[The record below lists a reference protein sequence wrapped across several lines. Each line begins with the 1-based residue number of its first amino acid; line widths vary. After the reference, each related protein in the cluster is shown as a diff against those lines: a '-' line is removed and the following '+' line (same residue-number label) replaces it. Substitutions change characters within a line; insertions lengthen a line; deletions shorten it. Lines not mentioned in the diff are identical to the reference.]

1 MKRIARRLAG
11 LLLACMLAACS
22 GLAEPLGPLV
32 QEVDRATLLLPGEPP
47 RETRLPDAWER
58 SAPLR
63 EGGVRYRIDL
73 EQAALE
79 AGPAA
84 LFIPRVGL
92 VLRVVLNGEPIAQ
105 FGSTQRQPLPDVSQ
119 QPILVALPPALLR
132 SRGNVLELEVH
143 GEPRREAGLSRLW
156 VGPLELLEPRHVAL
170 GQLQSRGA
178 WAVGAAAAVMG
189 ALALLLASRV
199 RHFGYACFGVGSLLW
214 AWRVTAFEPGG
225 SEAWSPILAVLFQ
238 VSYPWFVVLMS
249 LYALAVV
256 GRDGPRARQL
266 LAGWA
271 VVALVLTV
279 LGWLSVQP
287 GLRTAVLA
295 GSQGVLILVGGALI
309 LRAARDRQLAAV
321 LLAVAALACLVVGA
335 RDLWVFRVMYDY
347 GAVSWGRYTILALL
361 AVLAWTVVD
370 DFARSARGLQALNR
384 NLAERVAQKESELAR
399 AFDGAREREREQAT
413 RAERDRI
420 LREMH
425 DGLGG
430 RLVAAM
436 ALTQQV
442 QRVETAETTPPTGSR
457 PPAETGPPPP
467 AETLREL
474 RAALDDCLVELR
486 LALDSLETDRRP
498 LVEALAELRFRVE
511 PSLRAA
517 GIRLV
522 WQPSDAVIDW
532 SLPATD
538 TLQVLRIVRE
548 ALTNVIKHAQASTV
562 WLRLAPLPP
571 ESRELPEASARLPS
585 EAPSERVLAPWTE
598 GARPEAGLEVDPPE
612 TGAAPEAE
620 TEPAP
625 SLGVCLSVIDNGLQR
640 RQLAEG
646 SELPHFVPEGLH
658 KGRGLANMERRA
670 AALGARLSS
679 GPSEEGW
686 AVELRLPPRG

>member
-1 MKRIARRLAG
+1 MRRIAFWLAG
-11 LLLACMLAACS
+11 LALALGLAACS
-22 GLAEPLGPLV
+22 GLDRPPEASV
-32 QEVDRATLLLPGEPP
+32 QQVERATLLVPGEPP
-47 RETRLPDAWER
+47 RAIRLPDAWER
-58 SAPLR
+58 SAPR
-63 EGGVRYRIDL
+63 RDGGVRYRIDL
-73 EQAALE
+73 DQAALE

-92 VLRVVLNGEPIAQ
+92 VLRVELNGEPIAQ
-105 FGSTQRQPLPDVSQ
+105 FGSTLRHPLPDVSQ

-156 VGPLELLEPRHVAL
+156 VGPLELLEPRQVAL

-178 WAVGAAAAVMG
+178 WALGAAAAVMG

-238 VSYPWFVVLMS
+238 VSYAWFVVLMS

-256 GRDGPRARQL
+256 GRDGPRARRL

-271 VVALVLTV
+271 IVALLLTV

-384 NLAERVAQKESELAR
+384 NLADRVAQKEAELAR
-399 AFDGAREREREQAT
+399 AFEGAREQEREQAT

-436 ALTQQV
+436 ALTQQA
-442 QRVETAETTPPTGSR
+442 QRSEPADAALPR
-457 PPAETGPPPP
+457 PPVEVFSPPPS

-562 WLRLAPLPP
+562 WLRLAPLAPEPPQPP
-571 ESRELPEASARLPS
+571 EPPGRLPTETPS
-585 EAPSERVLAPWTE
+585 ELAVERWAEGAPVEPLPTMEAP
-598 GARPEAGLEVDPPE
+598 PEVP
-612 TGAAPEAE
+612 AAPS
-620 TEPAP
+620 PG
-625 SLGVCLSVIDNGLQR
+625 GVCLSVIDNGLQR
-640 RQLAEG
+640 RQMAEG
-646 SELPHFVPEGLH
+646 PELPLFVPEGLH

-670 AALGARLSS
+670 AALGASLLS